1 MQHAIDKI
9 YAVKNNNP
17 SIPFIVNLE
26 GKNLII
32 TGNNGSGK
40 TVFLRKIFDFLNQS
54 IVKTGN

>member
-32 TGNNGSGK
+32 TGITVVGK
-40 TVFLRKIFDFLNQS
+40 QFF
-54 IVKTGN
+54 